1 MNITGKDVLKRMRK
15 KYNKVMAEKIVD
27 SLNLLGVEHVNFTSY
42 LAGVRSAMVKSQRE
56 VLKFCF
62 NLFDH
67 DANGLICPK
76 DIDVFNTLYTGTC
89 SLLSSD
95 FMALTNMF

>member
-1 MNITGKDVLKRMRK
+1 MED
-15 KYNKVMAEKIVD
+15 
-27 SLNLLGVEHVNFTSY
+27 VNFTSY
-42 LAGVRSAMVKSQRE
+42 LAGVRAAMVKSHRE

-67 DANGLICPK
+67 DSNGLICAN

-95 FMALTNMF
+95 FLALANMF